1 VRDLAEQILGIQRR
15 IRDQVVAAGET
26 QAVEALAAVAHD
38 DADGDTIFA
47 VDLIGEEILV
57 EAFAELAA
65 ERPLV
70 LVGEG
75 LPGGR
80 LALGDGDRMPVVVV
94 VDPIDST
101 RGLMYQKRSAW
112 ILTGVASADYEAP
125 TLEVALHGQG
135 VEARRRDRIGGGE
148 TALRLRPSRAAT
160 IEQGFATVAR
170 FFPGARDALAA
181 IDAEIV
187 TRAIGP
193 APAGKANC
201 FEDQYIS
208 AGGQL
213 YELASGHDRFVAD
226 LRPLLAPVP
235 AKRGLPPAI
244 AAHPYDLC
252 TALVAREAGAIVVAP
267 DGGRYGFRSLP
278 TGTSPGLGMPTTSVV
293 VSSRCSR
300 EP

>member
-1 VRDLAEQILGIQRR
+1 
-15 IRDQVVAAGET
+15 
-26 QAVEALAAVAHD
+26 
-38 DADGDTIFA
+38 
-47 VDLIGEEILV
+47 
-57 EAFAELAA
+57 
-65 ERPLV
+65 
-70 LVGEG
+70 
-75 LPGGR
+75 
-80 LALGDGDRMPVVVV
+80 MPVVVV

-125 TLEVALHGQG
+125 TLEDIELAVQTEIPLAKQHQSDEVVALRGQG

-160 IEQGFATVAR
+160 IEHGFATVAR
-170 FFPGARDALAA
+170 FFPSARDVLAA
-181 IDAEIV
+181 IDDEIV

-201 FEDQYIS
+201 FEDHYIC

-226 LRPLLAPVP
+226 LRPLLAPVL
-235 AKRGLPPAI
+235 AERGLPPVI
-244 AAHPYDLC
+244 AVHPYDLC

-267 DGGRYGFRSLP
+267 DGGPLRVPLVADGDVTWAGYANDDIRRRVEPLLQGAL
-278 TGTSPGLGMPTTSVV
+278 TSRGLL
-293 VSSRCSR
+293 
-300 EP
+300 